1 PPQAPEF
8 YGRPSPSRPR
18 PLSPAP
24 SRTAA
29 AGRPRTSSWS
39 SWTSGSTAAS
49 PSGTSSPSSSS
60 CPGWRACPS
69 PAGRTTAM
77 MSMRTMTEN
86 HLRSKRM
93 SNPFGLTGRTA
104 LVTGG
109 YQGLGKAFARGLP
122 DAGASVVIAARNA
135 ERSRAV
141 VEEFAA
147 DGLTL
152 FAVTADIT
160 DTADID
166 RMVTEAIDAVGRID
180 LLENNAGTCSHA
192 PAFDVTDQEWDD
204 VFDRR
209 VTALRRAPRAVGA
222 HVAELGGGSLVNI
235 GAMSGLIVNRP
246 PLATGLQRREGSGA
260 PAHEIPRRGMGVAEH
275 PRQRGGTRLR
285 KDGDG
290 PRGPS
295 RVPALL
301 DRGRSAAA
309 LRPAGGDRPERGL
322 PGERR
327 RVLHHR
333 HRALGRRRVHRGLTV
348 SPPLAHRHR
357 SGERTDPSKTVA
369 APASRRGRTARMQF
383 GPVITRHAS
392 AGSPCPGMTMVLIAS
407 GSVFAFTSASSTS
420 PSP

>member
-69 PAGRTTAM
+69 PAGRTTPM

-86 HLRSKRM
+86 HLRSKLM
-93 SNPFGLTGRTA
+93 SNPFDLTGRPA

-109 YQGLGKAFARGLP
+109 NQGLGK
-122 DAGASVVIAARNA
+122 AGASVVIAARNA

-180 LLENNAGTCSHA
+180 ILVNNAGTCYHA
-192 PAFDVTDQEWDD
+192 PAFDVTDQEWD
-204 VFDRR
+204 
-209 VTALRRAPRAVGA
+209 
-222 HVAELGGGSLVNI
+222 
-235 GAMSGLIVNRP
+235 
-246 PLATGLQRREGSGA
+246 
-260 PAHEIPRRGMGVAEH
+260 
-275 PRQRGGTRLR
+275 
-285 KDGDG
+285 
-290 PRGPS
+290 
-295 RVPALL
+295 
-301 DRGRSAAA
+301 
-309 LRPAGGDRPERGL
+309 
-322 PGERR
+322 
-327 RVLHHR
+327 
-333 HRALGRRRVHRGLTV
+333 
-348 SPPLAHRHR
+348 
-357 SGERTDPSKTVA
+357 
-369 APASRRGRTARMQF
+369 
-383 GPVITRHAS
+383 
-392 AGSPCPGMTMVLIAS
+392 
-407 GSVFAFTSASSTS
+407 
-420 PSP
+420 